1 MKERNEYKHG
11 DHNVI
16 CDYSG
21 FKVKRSET
29 RLTWNGFL
37 VRKDLWE
44 PRHPQDFLKSR
55 KDKQSVSIARPEK
68 ADYFLSTNEVTPD
81 SL

>member
-1 MKERNEYKHG
+1 MNNYKHG

-21 FKVKRSET
+21 FKVKRSDC
-29 RLTWNGFL
+29 RLTWDGYL

-44 PRHPQDFLKSR
+44 PRHPQDFLKAR
-55 KDKQSVSIARPEK
+55 GDKQSVDISRPEK
-68 ADYFLSTNEVTPD
+68 TDSFLDTNDVTADNL
-81 SL
+81 

>member
-1 MKERNEYKHG
+1 MNNKNKYRHG

-21 FKVKRSET
+21 FKVKASEC
-29 RLTWNGFL
+29 RMTWDGFF

-44 PRHPQDFLKSR
+44 PRHPQDFLKAR
-55 KDKQSVSIARPEK
+55 GDKQSVDIARPEK
-68 ADYFLSTNEVTPD
+68 TDSFLATNDVTADSF
-81 SL
+81 